1 MNAKETERN
10 QLFISHCSDDKII
23 MGRLSALLDKVIDSN
38 KTEVFNSSS
47 VHSGIR
53 SGEDIAELRTK
64 LNDSE
69 VMLAVIT
76 DSYERSLKC
85 IAELSS
91 FWYTKKTV
99 IPIVFNKEN
108 GKSFLNEIMLGN
120 IISVNVGE
128 ASPEVCAQNIVKSLD
143 KKGICFAIN
152 TEDATELFAE
162 FFSSVKQNPPVKPFI
177 GSTDDYNAIL
187 SYCENYGIKQFKNT
201 SLTSDVL
208 TQKLANSKRLY
219 IISTTGVGMINT
231 LDSVGYLKSALLSGC
246 DIYFVL
252 PNKSSQLCNDV
263 AQIESP
269 NEAKQHQKRL
279 SSEFDNALKYLQSS
293 VNSASS
299 EAKAN
304 KTGKVFICCAYTL
317 IRQTITLSVKN
328 DDSVWGWMSVTI
340 PPLRTNSGTPS
351 LEFVGSVNDNTM
363 ANIALTHAE
372 SLVRVARDRGDII
385 ELRPN
390 TDPIEY
396 FYLEKSNA
404 EEYWQELFNKAD
416 YNMLSTLR
424 SRKTGVLIEIAAQH
438 PLIDG
443 KPDEEFRMR
452 LDSGA
457 ELYKREKAISPFVK
471 IYVPGSLHKNNGI
484 LDAVSLT
491 QAGREYLL
499 SIGIPDGDIL
509 GEAEN
514 NKYKGEDG
522 VYNSADECFV
532 ASSIFL
538 DGNYSKLYC
547 VCSPNQM
554 IRKQLFYFAFGVV
567 PLFCTVPC
575 ENPAHN
581 PIYELF
587 EAVPGVIYND
597 HTWQSADSE
606 NAARSREDRK
616 PTEEE
621 LKKLNS

>member
-1 MNAKETERN
+1 MKAKKAERN

-23 MGRLSALLDKVIDSN
+23 MDRLSALLDKVIDSN
-38 KTEVFNSSS
+38 KTEVFNSSN
-47 VHSGIR
+47 VHSGIH

-76 DSYERSLKC
+76 DSYERSPKC

-108 GKSFLNEIMLGN
+108 GKSFLNDMMLGN

-128 ASPEVCAQNIVKSLD
+128 ASYEACAQSVVKSLN
-143 KKGICFAIN
+143 KKDVCFSLNI
-152 TEDATELFAE
+152 EEVTELFAK
-162 FFSSVKQNPPVKPFI
+162 FFSSVEQNPPVKPFI

-187 SYCENYGIKQFKNT
+187 SYCEHYGIKQFKNT
-201 SLTSDVL
+201 SLTSDIL
-208 TQKLANSKRLY
+208 TQKLENSKRLY

-231 LDSVGYLKSALLSGC
+231 LDSVGYLKNALLSGC

-252 PNKSSQLCNDV
+252 PNKLSPLCNDV
-263 AQIESP
+263 AHIESP

-293 VNSASS
+293 VNSANS

-304 KTGKVFICCAYTL
+304 KTGKVFVCCAYTL

-328 DDSVWGWMSVTI
+328 DDSVWGWMSITI

-351 LEFVGSVNDNTM
+351 LEFVGRVNDNTM

-372 SLVRVARDRGDII
+372 SMVRVARDRGDII
-385 ELRPN
+385 ELKPN
-390 TDPIEY
+390 STPEEY

-404 EEYWQELFNKAD
+404 EEYWRELYTKAD

-424 SRKTGVLIEIAAQH
+424 SRKTGILIEIAAQH

-443 KPDEEFRMR
+443 KPDEEFKRR
-452 LDSGA
+452 LDYGA
-457 ELYKREKAISPFVK
+457 ELYRKEKVSCDLVK
-471 IYVPGSLHKNNGI
+471 VYVPGSLHKHNGI
-484 LDAVSLT
+484 LDAASLT

-499 SIGIPDGDIL
+499 SIGIPDSDIL

-514 NKYKGEDG
+514 LKYKGKDG

-532 ASSIFL
+532 ASRIFL

-575 ENPAHN
+575 DNPAHD

-587 EAVPGVIYND
+587 EAVPNVIYND
-597 HTWQSADSE
+597 HTWQGADSE
-606 NAARSREDRK
+606 NALRARKDRK

-621 LKKLNS
+621 LEELNS